1 MFLKQKT
8 FQPYSWSFKIFP
20 LPPLLPQFPLIC
32 LFCHCMHRAASLA
45 VLHLHCWLPEGQIPS
60 GVASCAVL
68 SLRPWDI
75 LGEMKNPLV
84 TVVTS
89 SPPLLLPSLVSF
101 SSSVLLG
108 QLFEVNVPKAA
119 GDHHDSLGTDF
130 LLRGCCLMMTS
141 AMDEVFARFKC
152 VCHPQ
157 VWCYLHRESEVKME
171 YVQEGASKIWNLC
184 YTEMCLTPRTEIWY
198 FRKGSD
204 CHSSDKIR

>member
-60 GVASCAVL
+60 GVTSCAVL

-89 SPPLLLPSLVSF
+89 SLLSCSLPLSLSPAVFWWGSCLRWMYQKQQVITMTHWAQISCWGAVVWWWHLPWMRYLRDSSVSVILKYDAICIILVSSF
-101 SSSVLLG
+101 SHAQQG
-108 QLFEVNVPKAA
+108 
-119 GDHHDSLGTDF
+119 
-130 LLRGCCLMMTS
+130 
-141 AMDEVFARFKC
+141 
-152 VCHPQ
+152 
-157 VWCYLHRESEVKME
+157 
-171 YVQEGASKIWNLC
+171 
-184 YTEMCLTPRTEIWY
+184 
-198 FRKGSD
+198 
-204 CHSSDKIR
+204 